1 MNQFAGWF
9 IDDVTLGAGGQ
20 NKVAAVTFNPPPS
33 TYSAPISVT
42 LSCATVGATIRYTTD
57 GTDPTTSSPMYNTS
71 ISVTTTITIKAKAYK
86 AGLTESDPV
95 VGVYTIEPPASLF
108 SDTLENPQNWT
119 TTGLWQFI
127 DVDDLGGPN
136 HAAYYGRIPEYDYD
150 TGAVTAGFLTVGKP
164 IALPP
169 DVNGVAISFDMI
181 REVEFVLGSY
191 DRTFLQVK
199 LGDDAWKTIWL
210 RDSQDPS
217 DKQWTSIT
225 ATPFSIP
232 SDLAPRTLWIRFGF
246 DSIDRWY
253 NDYFGWVVDNIEV
266 AAVPEAPPLA
276 TLSLSGSNIER
287 RPPANL
293 TVINMPNPVRDFH
306 TTTFMVRGQDVEAIR
321 VRIYDLAGA
330 LVYEEEISGSEM
342 TWHTE
347 NLYGEYLANGVY
359 LYRASVLVDGTWIE
373 TTVQKLVILR

>member
-1 MNQFAGWF
+1 MAG
-9 IDDVTLGAGGQ
+9 
-20 NKVAAVTFNPPPS
+20 AVS
-33 TYSAPISVT
+33 LHLVS
-42 LSCATVGATIRYTTD
+42 
-57 GTDPTTSSPMYNTS
+57 
-71 ISVTTTITIKAKAYK
+71 TTTITAQAYK
-86 AGLTESDPV
+86 EGFTESDLV

-108 SDTLENPQNWT
+108 MNTMENPQDWM
-119 TTGLWQFI
+119 TTGLWQFM
-127 DVDDLGGPN
+127 DVDDPGGVPD
-136 HAAYYGRIPEYDYD
+136 HVAYYGRIPEYDYD
-150 TGAVTAGFLTVGKP
+150 TGAATAGFLALGEA

-199 LGDDAWKTIWL
+199 LGDGAWKTIWL

-217 DKQWTSIT
+217 DKQWASIT

-253 NDYFGWVVDNIEV
+253 NDYFGWAVDNVEV
-266 AAVPEAPPLA
+266 AAVPEGQPLA
-276 TLSLSGSNIER
+276 TLSLSGAADPER
-287 RPPANL
+287 RPLASL

-306 TTTFMVRGQDVEAIR
+306 TTTFMVRSLDVEAIR
-321 VRIYDLAGA
+321 VRIYDLAGI
-330 LVYEEEISGSEM
+330 LVYEGEISGSEI

-359 LYRASVLVDGTWIE
+359 LYRASVLLDGTWIE